1 MPFLAVVTVCGLLG
15 VGIEVAA
22 AWLNKRSLQRAF
34 GWRGRRGGGGRDA
47 AETGLGA
54 AYQGR
59 GVCQTGVRCPS
70 SGTPAHVRFLKWP
83 LWGVLTTGA
92 TAPLLVEHG
101 SELFQGHSLLLVLL
115 LLSLPVIGGILTP
128 EKPEFTIVIFA
139 VGSVPPLND
148 IPPIPIGLWPF
159 LWIRDVLSGRVHI
172 TTWYAPFLMLAGVA
186 LSIAM
191 MSFFVAPLVGLGW
204 WARGKRE
211 RRQRRTGLIR

>member
-1 MPFLAVVTVCGLLG
+1 MVVVTVVTVTVCGLLG
-15 VGIEVAA
+15 VGIKVAA
-22 AWLNKRSLQRAF
+22 AWSNRRSLQRAS
-34 GWRGRRGGGGRDA
+34 GLRLRRGDGDRDA
-47 AETGLGA
+47 VETGPGA
-54 AYQGR
+54 AHQSR
-59 GVCQTGVRCPS
+59 GVCQTGVRFS
-70 SGTPAHVRFLKWP
+70 ASATPAHIRLLKWP
-83 LWGVLTTGA
+83 LWGVLITGA

-115 LLSLPVIGGILTP
+115 LLSLPFIGGILTP

-139 VGSVPPLND
+139 VGTVPPLDD

-204 WARGKRE
+204 WVRGKCE
-211 RRQRRTGLIR
+211 RRRSAARS